1 MEKGTGAFN
10 AVQKT
15 ARQEATYLTQGKNTD
30 SRLFTI
36 TEEYQLNLSDFALFL
51 SVMKDPRAYRDV
63 LSIILEEPDLKLA
76 EVKVEQVV
84 LNKSGKRAIRLDAW
98 ALDTEKRQFD
108 MEMQNDVS
116 KDDIR
121 KRARFYQGLL
131 DTPVLKSGRET
142 RYKNLPSTTI
152 IFITRDDIF
161 GKDLAK
167 YTFSEWCEE
176 VPELPLEDGTKK
188 IFLNMTSKNGIPE
201 LVSLLQYM
209 KNTTLDND
217 EIMVRDGRLLELD
230 RIVNE
235 VKQSEEW
242 EAVRMNILEI
252 GIERGKEIGIER
264 GKEIGIEQGKE
275 IGIEWG
281 KEIGIEQ
288 GRKIGIE
295 QGIEQ
300 GIRALVET
308 SIEFGNTQKETLER
322 IITKMQIPREKAEKY
337 IEKYWN

>member
-1 MEKGTGAFN
+1 MKKETRESN

-15 ARQEATYLTQGKNTD
+15 ARQEAAYLTEGKNID
-30 SRLFTI
+30 PWLFTI

-76 EVKVEQVV
+76 DVKVEQVV

-98 ALDTEKRQFD
+98 ALDTDNRQFD
-108 MEMQNDVS
+108 MEMQNS
-116 KDDIR
+116 ASSDDIR

-152 IFITRDDIF
+152 IFITQDDIF

-176 VPELPLEDGTKK
+176 IPEVPLGDGTKK
-188 IFLNMTSKNGIPE
+188 IFLNMASKNGAPE

-209 KNTTLDND
+209 KNTTLDNEEIVVKD
-217 EIMVRDGRLLELD
+217 ERLVELD

-252 GIERGKEIGIER
+252 GIEQGR
-264 GKEIGIEQGKE
+264 EIGIEQGKE
-275 IGIEWG
+275 I
-281 KEIGIEQ
+281 
-288 GRKIGIE
+288 
-295 QGIEQ
+295 GIEQ

-337 IEKYWN
+337 VERYWH